1 MKKRLINTRS
11 NQRGLT
17 LISWMVVIVFALSQV
32 IIAMN
37 VLPVYMTDSTVKT
50 VLEGMTTDVSASN
63 MTTKELKSSVLKRL
77 NISSVYS
84 IKPEHVKVKKG
95 RNESTII
102 VDYEPRGA
110 IIGNLEYIV
119 HFQHEV
125 KVKSR

>member
-1 MKKRLINTRS
+1 MKKLLNNSRS
-11 NQRGLT
+11 NQSGLT
-17 LISWMVVIVFALSQV
+17 LISWLVVIVFALSQI

-50 VLEGMTTDVSASN
+50 VLEGMTTDSSTSN

-84 IKPEHVKVKKG
+84 IQPANVSVKKG
-95 RNESTII
+95 RNESTIT

-110 IIGNLEYIV
+110 LLGNLEYIV
-119 HFQHEV
+119 HFKHEV